1 MKIAW
6 TEDAW
11 EEYTDWQTEDKSVLK
26 KINALVKD
34 IIRNGNFGIGKP
46 EPLKENLSGMWSRRI
61 TEEHRLITDL
71 KMMNSLY
78 IHVRGIMK
86 TRKD

>member
-11 EEYTDWQTEDKSVLK
+11 EEYTDWQTRDKSVLK

-34 IIRNGNFGIGKP
+34 IIRNGNCG
-46 EPLKENLSGMWSRRI
+46 LMR
-61 TEEHRLITDL
+61 
-71 KMMNSLY
+71 
-78 IHVRGIMK
+78 

>member
-34 IIRNGNFGIGKP
+34 ITQRQLRN
-46 EPLKENLSGMWSRRI
+46 
-61 TEEHRLITDL
+61 
-71 KMMNSLY
+71 
-78 IHVRGIMK
+78 
-86 TRKD
+86 RKA